1 MSLQQSTDKNIS
13 ITDTIET
20 TADDLFCY
28 HYNKDVSVLSSSET
42 KQCRGIIKT
51 SKQKVVCRSFGYTPE
66 FTLSD
71 VENISNHV
79 LPLLDNPNL
88 LVFPSQEGTMIRVF
102 HYSDEWY
109 FSTHKKINSFESRWG
124 CDKSFGDLFVEAYK
138 KKYEVELKSIYED
151 LDERFNKENMYV
163 FLLKNCMLNRI
174 VCSAPEYP
182 EVELICHLQMT
193 PGVVETTHCHFYN
206 ETESLTTLFTK
217 DNLSDLVSDIDITKY
232 QGYLFIDSQTLEC
245 VKVLNN
251 KYTELSKLRN
261 NQPSLLFRH
270 IELQQENMVSE
281 LLDELQR
288 FEELYP
294 EHQDSFNRLYK
305 VLEDVCD
312 NIYKKYR
319 NRFVRK
325 QISFAPPDQFYIM
338 KSLHDNF
345 IASGKTDF
353 ITRQKVIDHVYKLHP
368 TKIINLFNSYNN
380 REKLYGDGNRI
391 SQEDK
396 DKIVSCIYKDT
407 PPTTTVNQ
415 VN

>member
-13 ITDTIET
+13 ITDTVET

-42 KQCRGIIKT
+42 KQYRGIIKT
-51 SKQKVVCRSFGYTPE
+51 SKQKVVCRSFGFTPE
-66 FTLSD
+66 FPLSD
-71 VENISNHV
+71 FENISNHV
-79 LPLLDNPNL
+79 LPLLDNPNV

-138 KKYEVELKSIYED
+138 RKYEVELKSIYED
-151 LDERFNKENMYV
+151 LDERFNKENVYV

-182 EVELICHLQMT
+182 EVELICHLQINQDNSINDS
-193 PGVVETTHCHFYN
+193 HFYS
-206 ETESLTTLFTK
+206 ESESLTTLFTK
-217 DNLSDLVSDIDITKY
+217 DNISDLVSDIDITKY
-232 QGYLFIDSQTLEC
+232 QGYLFIDLKTLEC

-251 KYTELSKLRN
+251 EYTELSKLRN

-270 IELQQENMVSE
+270 IELQQEQMTSGNS
-281 LLDELQR
+281 DTIQK
-288 FEELYP
+288 FETVYP

-305 VLEDVCD
+305 VLEEVCD

-338 KSLHDNF
+338 KSLHDHF
-345 IASGKTDF
+345 LVSGKTDF
-353 ITRQKVIDHVYKLHP
+353 ITRRKVIDHVYQLHP
-368 TKIINLFNSYNN
+368 TKILNLFNSYNN
-380 REKLYGDGNRI
+380 REQLYGNGNRI

-407 PPTTTVNQ
+407 TTTVNQ